1 MRDNKCSIQQAA
13 ADLCCCVLQDVKS
26 RSWLVRTYY
35 KHRLFM
41 GFCCI
46 CCEVLY
52 LSMYLL
58 SWQQY
63 KQWALLPLPAQ
74 LVQHLE
80 HIPGAEALSSTG
92 GVPLIAVLALL
103 ALPGTMIKQVC
114 NWVQLSNAAQGLV
127 EYDLQKMQ

>member
-1 MRDNKCSIQQAA
+1 VF
-13 ADLCCCVLQDVKS
+13 LCLLQDVKS

-52 LSMYLL
+52 LCMYLL

-74 LVQHLE
+74 LLQHVR
-80 HIPGAEALSSTG
+80 HIPGAEALVSTG
-92 GVPLIAVLALL
+92 GVPLIAVLAAL
-103 ALPGTMIKQVC
+103 ALPGMAIKQVC

-127 EYDLQKMQ
+127 DYDLKKMP